1 MAISKFSKMYP
12 GNLSQI
18 AFQTNRSIQTGH
30 FCHLI
35 NCFIVLV
42 VLIWFIALL
51 LLLPSFFLFKYK
63 FNKIGIKSSLKSKHV
78 ILLFWARCETYIFD
92 SRKIE
97 DKGFSFDKSHVLNV
111 FQISLGEEKHWIWQ
125 KPNKKHRSKEVA
137 G

>member
-1 MAISKFSKMYP
+1 MYS
-12 GNLSQI
+12 GNISQI
-18 AFQTNRSIQTGH
+18 SFQTNRSVQNGH
-30 FCHLI
+30 FCHLL
-35 NCFIVLV
+35 NCFILLV

-111 FQISLGEEKHWIWQ
+111 FQISLGEEKYWSMTEAKQ
-125 KPNKKHRSKEVA
+125 KIIGVKKQRDREVLE
-137 G
+137 